1 MNLRD
6 RDLVSIQKVRDLI
19 DAAEKAQVVYRRY
32 DQKKVDEV
40 CQAIADAGVA
50 NSKKLAIHANAET
63 GFGNVDDKIIKNIFA
78 SKMVND
84 RYKGTK
90 TIDVIN
96 EDYKNRVIDIAE
108 PVGVVAGLIP
118 STNPTSSVFYKA
130 IISLKSG
137 NAIIFSP
144 HPKAKK
150 CILEAVD
157 IIRKTLSKIG
167 APVDLVSSMDELT
180 IAATTEL
187 MSNKGTKLI
196 LATGGA
202 KMVRAAY
209 SSGTPALGVGPGN
222 GPAFI
227 EKSANVK
234 RAVQRIVDSK
244 TFDNGTIC
252 ASEQSVLVDQVI
264 SPLVKKAFQN
274 AGGYFL
280 NTEEALK
287 VSKYIMRDNGTM
299 NPLIVGKT
307 AQKIAKL
314 AQIDI
319 PVGTK
324 LLIAEDNLNN
334 ISTKNPYSREKLAPI
349 LTFYVAQGTTEAI
362 KTANRLLRVEGA
374 GHTAMIHSENKRII
388 AKYGENIL
396 ASRILVN
403 SPGSLGGI
411 GATVNLNPAL
421 TLGCGAIG
429 GSSTSDNVSPLNLI
443 NIRREAFGVRDLDDI
458 KADLRESGTSS
469 NAAVSEEL
477 IEAIVKQVLSEV
489 RH

>member
-1 MNLRD
+1 MSLRD

-19 DAAEKAQVVYRRY
+19 DAAEKAQAIYRKY
-32 DQKKVDEV
+32 NQKKVDEV

-50 NSKKLAIHANAET
+50 NSKKLAAHANAET
-63 GFGNVDDKIIKNIFA
+63 GFGNIDDKVIKNIFA

-84 RYKGTK
+84 HYKGTK
-90 TIDVIN
+90 TIGVIN
-96 EDYKNRVIDIAE
+96 EDYKDKVIDIAE

-118 STNPTSSVFYKA
+118 STNPTSSVFYKT

-144 HPKAKK
+144 HPNAKK
-150 CILEAVD
+150 CILEAVN
-157 IIRKTLSKIG
+157 IIRETLAKIG
-167 APVDLVSSMDELT
+167 VPVDLVSSMEELT
-180 IAATTEL
+180 IAATNEL
-187 MSNKGTKLI
+187 MGNKGTKLI
-196 LATGGA
+196 LATGGT

-227 EKSANVK
+227 EKSANVQK
-234 RAVQRIVDSK
+234 AVQRIIDSK
-244 TFDNGTIC
+244 TFDNGIIC
-252 ASEQSVLVDQVI
+252 ASEQSVLVDKVI
-264 SPLVKKAFQN
+264 SPLVKKAFQE
-274 AGGYFL
+274 AGGYFMSK
-280 NTEEALK
+280 EETVK
-287 VSKYIMRDNGTM
+287 VSKYIMRSNGTM

-319 PVGTK
+319 PSNAK
-324 LLIAEDNLNN
+324 LLVAEDSLNN
-334 ISTKNPYSREKLAPI
+334 INAKNPYSREKLAPI
-349 LTFYVAQGTTEAI
+349 LTFYIVQNEDEAI
-362 KTANRLLRVEGA
+362 KTANKLLQVEGA
-374 GHTAMIHSENKRII
+374 GHTAMIHSENKGIV
-388 AKYGENIL
+388 AKYGENVL

-429 GSSTSDNVSPLNLI
+429 GSSTSDNVSPLNLV
-443 NIRREAFGVRDLDDI
+443 NIRREAVGVRNLEDI
-458 KADLRESGTSS
+458 KAEIKEIDADS
-469 NAAVSEEL
+469 NVGVSREL